1 MGCNES
7 KANKNR
13 VQPKNQDDITPKI
26 YLNDHYNS
34 SSNSDIKST
43 SRTTSELSPR
53 ISSSRP
59 SKGSNKPVKPEI
71 EFVGSV
77 VENGRHEQYVDL
89 CEWSPK
95 SDILV
100 TASSDQRVNLWNV
113 QVIHNMNIG
122 ELPMSSD
129 EPSNISALTW
139 SDNGKIFVTGSENGI
154 VSAWTSNG
162 KLLQNWTAH
171 NSGGVKCVKINSN
184 HDLILSGSL
193 NEICIYSLKL
203 KKAKLL
209 CWNQSE
215 VTALEWFNKETFL
228 AGEASGMITMD
239 KISTTELIELEE
251 YDQEDFIPESNPI
264 YQCQSHIGGIY
275 KILSHPINREIS
287 ASCSVDC
294 TIKIWNFQGKKPNGD
309 PITLEGHFGY
319 VTDITW
325 LSTSHKLASVSY
337 DGTVKIWDALKAH
350 CLFTLQ
356 EGLGFVQCIS
366 ATKSGLYLAS
376 AGHDGIVYFWNTK
389 TGNLVAKYD
398 GPGRI
403 MTASFNSSN
412 NKIAVTSYGSVTVLE
427 LSFHHQQ

>member
-7 KANKNR
+7 KSRKNK

-26 YLNDHYNS
+26 YLNDLSVNS

-53 ISSSRP
+53 IRSRRP
-59 SKGSNKPVKPEI
+59 SKASNKPVKPEI

-100 TASSDQRVNLWNV
+100 TASSDQKVNLWNV
-113 QVIHNMNIG
+113 QVIHNMNIV
-122 ELPMSSD
+122 ELSNA
-129 EPSNISALTW
+129 SNILALTW
-139 SDNGKIFVTGSENGI
+139 SDNGKLFVTGSENGI
-154 VSAWTSNG
+154 VSVWTSNG
-162 KLLQNWTAH
+162 KLMQNWTATH
-171 NSGGVKCVKINSN
+171 SSGGVKCVKINCN
-184 HDLILSGSL
+184 HDLILSGSAD
-193 NEICIYSLKL
+193 EICIYSLKL

-215 VTALEWFNKETFL
+215 VTALEWLNKDTFL
-228 AGEASGMITMD
+228 VGEASGMITMD
-239 KISTTELIELEE
+239 KISTTEFIELEE
-251 YDQEDFIPESNPI
+251 YDQEDFIPESDPI

-275 KILSHPINREIS
+275 KILLHPINREIS

-294 TIKIWNFQGKKPNGD
+294 TIKIWNFQGKVPYGD
-309 PITLEGHFGY
+309 PMTLEGHFGY

-325 LSTSHKLASVSY
+325 LSTSGKLASASY
-337 DGTVKIWDALKAH
+337 DGTVKIWDALKAQ

-412 NKIAVTSYGSVTVLE
+412 NKIAVTSYGSVTLLE
-427 LSFHHQQ
+427 LSFHHQ

>member
-100 TASSDQRVNLWNV
+100 TASSDQKVNLWNV

-122 ELPMSSD
+122 DLPMSSD

>member
-100 TASSDQRVNLWNV
+100 TASSDQKVNLWNV

-171 NSGGVKCVKINSN
+171 NSGGVKCVKINSY

-228 AGEASGMITMD
+228 AGEASGIITMD

>member
-53 ISSSRP
+53 ISSRRP

-228 AGEASGMITMD
+228 AGEASGIITMD

>member
-7 KANKNR
+7 KSRKNK

-26 YLNDHYNS
+26 YLNDLSVNS

-53 ISSSRP
+53 IRSRRP
-59 SKGSNKPVKPEI
+59 SKASNKPVKPEI

-100 TASSDQRVNLWNV
+100 TASSDQKVNLWNV
-113 QVIHNMNIG
+113 QVIHNMNIV
-122 ELPMSSD
+122 ELSNA
-129 EPSNISALTW
+129 SNILALTW
-139 SDNGKIFVTGSENGI
+139 SDNGKLFVTGSENGI
-154 VSAWTSNG
+154 VSVWTSNG
-162 KLLQNWTAH
+162 KLIQNWTATH
-171 NSGGVKCVKINSN
+171 SSGGVKCVKINCN
-184 HDLILSGSL
+184 HDLILSGSAD
-193 NEICIYSLKL
+193 EICIYSLKL

-215 VTALEWFNKETFL
+215 VTALEWLNKDTFL
-228 AGEASGMITMD
+228 VGEASGMITMD
-239 KISTTELIELEE
+239 KVSTTEFIELEE
-251 YDQEDFIPESNPI
+251 YDQEDFIPESDPI
-264 YQCQSHIGGIY
+264 YQCHNHIGGIY
-275 KILSHPINREIS
+275 KILLHPINRDIS

-294 TIKIWNFQGKKPNGD
+294 TIKIWNFQGKVPYGD
-309 PITLEGHFGY
+309 PMTLEGHFGY

-325 LSTSHKLASVSY
+325 LSTSGKLASASY
-337 DGTVKIWDALKAH
+337 DGTVKIWDALKAQ

-412 NKIAVTSYGSVTVLE
+412 NKIAVTSYGSVTLLE
-427 LSFHHQQ
+427 LSFHHQ

>member
-53 ISSSRP
+53 ISSRRP

-71 EFVGSV
+71 EFVGSA

-100 TASSDQRVNLWNV
+100 TASSDQKVNLWNV

-228 AGEASGMITMD
+228 AGEASGIITMD
-239 KISTTELIELEE
+239 KISTSELIELEE

>member
-100 TASSDQRVNLWNV
+100 TASSDQKVNLWNV

>member
-100 TASSDQRVNLWNV
+100 TASSDQKVNLWNV

-228 AGEASGMITMD
+228 AGEASGIITMD